1 MGAKALHKDEE
12 HKSGRYHRLLGN
24 RRIPHW
30 LSEQAVILSVLFPA
44 LKKHWRKLKSIKR
57 ECQVTALLVDFGMQ
71 AGNVPDMGETQLHNI
86 LAVAE
91 ANKIAL
97 REYTPRFN
105 DSRSVLFAAKKGLRT
120 STRAPDAQIESRGI
134 PVRPRS

>member
-1 MGAKALHKDEE
+1 MGWLDAKALHKHEE
-12 HKSGRYHRLLGN
+12 HTSDPYHRLLGN

-30 LSEQAVILSVLFPA
+30 LSEQAVMLSVLFPT

-57 ECQVTALLVDFGMQ
+57 ECQVTALLDFGKQ
-71 AGNVPDMGETQLHNI
+71 AGNVPDMGETQLNNI

-91 ANKIAL
+91 ANNAL
-97 REYTPRFN
+97 REYTTRLN

-120 STRAPDAQIESRGI
+120 STNEPDGDLGWK
-134 PVRPRS
+134 